1 MPESFATILFSGHGI
16 VYRQVEVKPITEF
29 VIGFFHI
36 YVSMLF
42 FLYPPFRLVSDDFRE
57 REVNALQTHALF
69 FACRCVYLCIYL
81 LQCKHQSI
89 YQITIYSATTKSRRR
104 QKIAHM

>member
-57 REVNALQTHALF
+57 RERSECVANARSFFRVSLCLF
-69 FACRCVYLCIYL
+69 MYLF
-81 LQCKHQSI
+81 
-89 YQITIYSATTKSRRR
+89 
-104 QKIAHM
+104 IAM

>member
-57 REVNALQTHALF
+57 REKWMRCKRTLF
-69 FACRCVYLCIYL
+69 FSRVAVFIYVF
-81 LQCKHQSI
+81 I
-89 YQITIYSATTKSRRR
+89 YCNVSTNQFTR
-104 QKIAHM
+104 